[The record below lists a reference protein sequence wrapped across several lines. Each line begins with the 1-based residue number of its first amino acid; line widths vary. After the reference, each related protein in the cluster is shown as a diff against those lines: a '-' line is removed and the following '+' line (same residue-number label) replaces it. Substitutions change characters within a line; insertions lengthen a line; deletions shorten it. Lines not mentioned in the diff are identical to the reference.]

1 LKWSEEELQI
11 LRQKYPEQ
19 GSDIEELTENRT
31 KGSIR
36 SKAKR
41 LDISTQKTALD
52 PKTKDKDNF
61 KTGFLVG
68 SLIGDGNIKKNE
80 SRISFTQKDED
91 YIDELITT
99 FNKLTDKKP
108 SKYDSREK
116 YYEISFNSK
125 KWIPVFKDL
134 KSKVLKENSE
144 FSKEFKKGYV
154 TGLFDSEGSVV
165 DNNNCLSLKLSMT
178 EKEPVKKYVEYLKKL
193 GVNVNMREGVCSYN
207 KEKPLY
213 VSEINKYSEI
223 KKFRESINLS
233 IYRKEEKINSY
244 IKLKNKKGT
253 MWNEQEITKLEKN
266 YPEKGVGINLNRPK
280 GSIRSKASKLNI
292 HYKGE

>member
-154 TGLFDSEGSVV
+154 TGLFDSEL
-165 DNNNCLSLKLSMT
+165 D
-178 EKEPVKKYVEYLKKL
+178 
-193 GVNVNMREGVCSYN
+193 
-207 KEKPLY
+207 
-213 VSEINKYSEI
+213 
-223 KKFRESINLS
+223 
-233 IYRKEEKINSY
+233 
-244 IKLKNKKGT
+244 
-253 MWNEQEITKLEKN
+253 
-266 YPEKGVGINLNRPK
+266 
-280 GSIRSKASKLNI
+280 
-292 HYKGE
+292 KGEKCDRCGKTSYEEANEEDVDHRHDWRPDGDSFTKTRHENGCPWEHGNDYHAMDKIQCVKNCEHYRVRRYTCHCGESKTVDI